1 MPNPV
6 AVEDVAA
13 NLPASMPV
21 VVIMECR
28 PSNNIWIDEVWQVS
42 GVTGDSQAE
51 TAAARAVR
59 VIHEQSGLKQVLHS
73 GFSITLHADECES
86 YYHNIKSPD
95 PACYVI
101 TRADVDDG
109 PPIPFIVTLSFD
121 EAHAYL
127 ECEDE
132 VFTVSMPPELYR
144 WTEAYVLKNYVPEKR
159 VKRKR
164 QNWKAAAGGRMES
177 GHE

>member
-28 PSNNIWIDEVWQVS
+28 PSDNIWIDEVWQVS
-42 GVTGDSQAE
+42 GVTGDSQAQKP
-51 TAAARAVR
+51 TSQAVR
-59 VIHEQSGLKQVLHS
+59 VMHEHSGLKQVLHS
-73 GFSITLHADECES
+73 GFSITLHVDECES
-86 YYHNIKSPD
+86 YYHNIKSPE

-101 TRADVDDG
+101 TRTDVDDAS
-109 PPIPFIVTLSFD
+109 PVPFLVTLSFD
-121 EAHAYL
+121 EANAYL

-132 VFTVSMPPELYR
+132 VFTVPMPPELYR
-144 WTEAYVLKNYVPEKR
+144 WTEAYVLKNYVPVKR

-164 QNWKAAAGGRMES
+164 QNWKAAAGDRTGN
-177 GHE
+177 GT